1 MSEGDFNKAIELKF
15 LYERL
20 IKLIFGGNMIKNIVV
35 EKLNGHDKESAVGKC
50 YKEIGDIV
58 SVGETI
64 FSVESGK
71 GSFQIKSVYAGRLLT
86 LDISEGEKV
95 KKGQV
100 VGTIEAKEGEEAE
113 TKKQGYNFGISKPI
127 EKILEVDVLVIGG
140 GPGGYVSAIRSAQN
154 GFKTA
159 IVEADRLGGTCLNRG
174 CIPTKAMISS
184 VSLVESLKQ
193 AESFGIQL
201 KGYDIHFEQMM
212 ERKNQV
218 VNQLVSGV
226 EHLMEANEIT
236 FINGKAEVVDENLI
250 KVNTKKFNYDIHY
263 KNLIIATG
271 SKVAYLPIEG
281 ADQPDILT
289 STELLE
295 LKEIPKSLTII
306 GGGVIGMEFAFI
318 YNALGTQVNVIEF
331 APQILGLL
339 DEDVVEIIK
348 TSAKEKG
355 IQIYEGAKAVAIKET
370 LDGEKLL
377 EVERDGNSY
386 SICSQK
392 IAMAVGRRAN
402 LEGLDLPKLGVQL
415 NERKNGIAVN
425 QYMQTN
431 CEHIY
436 GIGDITN
443 IIQLAHVASH
453 QGIVAADHIAGKMH
467 EMDYNTVPSAIFTM
481 PEVGHIGLSEKEA
494 KAQNRSIKVSVF
506 PFMANGK
513 ALAMGETEGFVK
525 LIADATSL
533 EIIGGI
539 VVGPH
544 GTDLMAVISNL
555 VMQKTTVNK
564 AANVIYA
571 HPTTAESIH
580 ESILMLE
587 GKGIHFA

>member
-1 MSEGDFNKAIELKF
+1 
-15 LYERL
+15 
-20 IKLIFGGNMIKNIVV
+20 MIKDIVV
-35 EKLNGHDKESAVGKC
+35 EKLNGHDKEAAVGKC
-50 YKEIGDIV
+50 HKKIGDTV
-58 SVGETI
+58 SVGEAL

-71 GSFQIKSVYAGRLLT
+71 GSFQIKSSYAGKLLS
-86 LDISEGEKV
+86 LNINEGEKV

-100 VGTIEAKEGEEAE
+100 VGTLEAQEGQTEAPK
-113 TKKQGYNFGISKPI
+113 TQGYSFGISKPL
-127 EKILEVDVLVIGG
+127 EKTLEVDVLVIGG

-154 GFKTA
+154 GLKTA

-184 VSLVESLKQ
+184 VSLVENLKQ
-193 AESFGIQL
+193 AENFGIQL
-201 KGYDIHFEQMM
+201 KGYDINFEQMM

-218 VNQLVSGV
+218 VNQLVGGI

-236 FINGKAEVVDENLI
+236 FINGKAEVVDEHLV
-250 KVNTKKFNYDIHY
+250 KVGTKKFNYDIHY

-289 STELLE
+289 STELLN

-318 YNALGTQVNVIEF
+318 YRALGTQVNVIEF
-331 APQILGLL
+331 APQILCLL
-339 DEDVVEIIK
+339 DEDVAEVIK
-348 TSAKEKG
+348 TSAEEKG
-355 IQIYEGAKAVAIKET
+355 IRIHEGAKAVAIKET
-370 LDGEKLL
+370 LDGDKLL
-377 EVERDGNSY
+377 ELEMDGKNY
-386 SICSQK
+386 SICSEK

-402 LEGLDLPKLGVQL
+402 LESLDLDKLGVRL
-415 NERKNGIAVN
+415 NERQNGIAVN

-436 GIGDITN
+436 GIGDVTN
-443 IIQLAHVASH
+443 TIQLAHIASH
-453 QGIVAADHIAGKMH
+453 QGIVAADHIAGKNH
-467 EMDYNTVPSAIFTM
+467 AMDYNTVPSAIFTM
-481 PEVGHIGLSEKEA
+481 PEVGHVGLSEKEA
-494 KAQNRSIKVSVF
+494 KRQNRTVKVSVF

-513 ALAMGETEGFVK
+513 ALAMGETDGFVK
-525 LIADATSL
+525 LIADADSL
-533 EIIGGI
+533 EIIGGT

-555 VMQKTTVNK
+555 IMQKTKVGE
-564 AANVIYA
+564 AAKVIYA

-580 ESILMLE
+580 EAILMLE